1 METAIRSYSVKSF
14 LTSVK
19 KWLDGTPPVW
29 VHGVITQFTEKGN
42 MVYMSIADFKEGDVK
57 PEATVALSCYA
68 GRFAAIRAKAELSP
82 TPFTIKEQIKV
93 CLQVKADVYVPFG
106 KLQGTILD
114 IDPVYTLGE
123 LALTKAAIL
132 KRLAIEGLLEKNRS
146 LELADVPLRV
156 GLITG
161 EKTAAYKDFTTRL
174 AASPFNFTVAT
185 AYARMQGNDTE
196 SSVIAALES
205 LASRGDLDVIC
216 IVRGGGSKTDLNYF
230 DSEALC
236 RAVAN
241 CGIPVFTGI
250 GHEIDKSLLDEVAYQ
265 ACITPTDC
273 AKRLV
278 ERVTDSWNRLTQTM
292 QGIAESAKAL
302 LDAQAHELTVCGSC
316 LQHGV
321 LSRIHSEK
329 EHHVQIRISLQK
341 DLAHLVRNE
350 SIRLD
355 RNEEGLRQGS
365 RKILDLEK
373 SKFELMDVRVRSVDP
388 QTIIAKGY
396 TLTTGSDGKFIRSAS
411 DLKSGDVMRTRF
423 RDGSVESIVR

>member
-1 METAIRSYSVKSF
+1 MSERLYEDLRAARTGDREAAGRLIEENSGLIWSVARRYFGRGADPDDLYQLGCLGFLKAVEGFDEDYGTRFSTYAVPKIAGEIRRFLRDDSIVKVSRGVKEQAAQIHSARQRLEQRLGREPTLSELSRETGLAPEDIAFAETATGPAESLQRESGE
-14 LTSVK
+14 
-19 KWLDGTPPVW
+19 DG
-29 VHGVITQFTEKGN
+29 FT
-42 MVYMSIADFKEGDVK
+42 
-57 PEATVALSCYA
+57 
-68 GRFAAIRAKAELSP
+68 
-82 TPFTIKEQIKV
+82 
-93 CLQVKADVYVPFG
+93 
-106 KLQGTILD
+106 
-114 IDPVYTLGE
+114 
-123 LALTKAAIL
+123 
-132 KRLAIEGLLEKNRS
+132 
-146 LELADVPLRV
+146 LELVL
-156 GLITG
+156 
-161 EKTAAYKDFTTRL
+161 
-174 AASPFNFTVAT
+174 
-185 AYARMQGNDTE
+185 
-196 SSVIAALES
+196 
-205 LASRGDLDVIC
+205 GDY
-216 IVRGGGSKTDLNYF
+216 GA
-230 DSEALC
+230 E
-236 RAVAN
+236 
-241 CGIPVFTGI
+241 
-250 GHEIDKSLLDEVAYQ
+250 E
-265 ACITPTDC
+265 
-273 AKRLV
+273 RLV

-302 LDAQAHELTVCGSC
+302 LDAQAHELTVCGSR

-350 SIRLD
+350 SIRLN